1 LSANMLT
8 LCVSLILAVTIH
20 NANGGALKAAGSR
33 IYVGTALANNHLS
46 ETQYANLASSEFD
59 MVTAENSM
67 KWDAVEP
74 TQGSFAFTQGD
85 AIVSFATSHNQKV
98 RGHTL
103 LWHNQ
108 IPSYLNSLSKD
119 NLLKAL
125 QSHIEGE
132 AGHYKGKIYAWDVVN
147 EIFDDNGALRSSVW
161 KNTIGEDFVADA
173 FKWARAADP
182 AAKLY
187 INDYSIEGVN
197 AKSTAL
203 YNLVSK
209 LRNQSVP
216 IDGVGFQSHFI
227 VGSLPGDLKTNLER
241 FTALGVEVAITELD
255 IRTATPAAAA
265 KLTQQATDYATTF
278 KTCVSVPKCVGVT
291 IWGVTDKYSWVPN
304 TFSGQGSAL
313 VWDDSYKEKA
323 AHAAIETALKG

>member
-1 LSANMLT
+1 
-8 LCVSLILAVTIH
+8 V
-20 NANGGALKAAGSR
+20 NGGALKAAGGR
-33 IYVGTALANNHLS
+33 IYVGTALANDHLS
-46 ETQYANLASSEFD
+46 DTQYRNLASSEFD

-67 KWDAVEP
+67 KWDATEKS
-74 TQGSFAFTQGD
+74 QGTFSFTQGD
-85 AIVSFATSHNQKV
+85 QIATFAKTHNQRI

-103 LWHNQ
+103 LWHQQ

-119 NLLKAL
+119 ALLKAL
-125 QSHIEGE
+125 QTHIEGE
-132 AGHYKGKIYAWDVVN
+132 AGHFKGQVYAWDVVN
-147 EIFDDNGALRSSVW
+147 EIFDDNGGLRSSVW
-161 KNTIGEDFVADA
+161 KNTIGEDFVAQA

-209 LRNQSVP
+209 LKNQSVP

-227 VGSLPGDLKTNLER
+227 VGSLPGDLSTNLQR
-241 FTALGVEVAITELD
+241 FTALGLEVAITELD
-255 IRTATPAAAA
+255 IRTTTPASAD
-265 KLTQQATDYATTF
+265 KLTQQAKDYGTTF
-278 KTCVSVPKCVGVT
+278 KACMNIPKCVGVT
-291 IWGVTDKYSWVPN
+291 IWGITDKFSWVPN

-313 VWDDSYKEKA
+313 VWDDNYKEKA
-323 AHAAIETALKG
+323 AHAAIESALKGTF